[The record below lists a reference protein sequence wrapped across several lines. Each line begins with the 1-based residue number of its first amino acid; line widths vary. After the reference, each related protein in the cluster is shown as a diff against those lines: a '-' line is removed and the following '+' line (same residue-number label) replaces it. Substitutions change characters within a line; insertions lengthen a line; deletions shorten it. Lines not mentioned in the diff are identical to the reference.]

1 MGKLDSY
8 FFTFSNQVL
17 MEYKI
22 IYTENGKK
30 SHAYEFAN
38 SIAGAK
44 KAFLAVHPN
53 ANILNIKLR

>member
-1 MGKLDSY
+1 
-8 FFTFSNQVL
+8 

-22 IYTENGKK
+22 IYTENGKNL
-30 SHAYEFAN
+30 HAYEFAN
-38 SIAGAK
+38 SVAGAR